1 MLFGNGKLFL
11 CLLTLV
17 LLFLQTFKFL
27 IHMHYLAFL
36 AAHPGKQSSLSISLL
51 EVTITS
57 LTAPTAFTASGSVLS
72 AVQF

>member
-17 LLFLQTFKFL
+17 SLFLQTFKFL

-36 AAHPGKQSSLSISLL
+36 AARPGKQSSLSISLP
-51 EVTITS
+51 EMTITS
-57 LTAPTAFTASGSVLS
+57 LTALTAFTASGSVL
-72 AVQF
+72 